1 MAATT
6 KSTTSPKSED
16 PFRAYYR
23 ATYGDDDTVATLARA
38 RHAAARRLA
47 VAILADDPADLEL
60 LAVNGHPADVR
71 GAAAEALHRIERRNG
86 TGPRC
91 LVCGSPS
98 DDDVCDICAR
108 VADDE
113 TRRDPLAAEI
123 RALAHHDAEELEW
136 MATCDEYSPRER
148 DVALAALAARRW
160 TCVDCHKVDYDEPR
174 DDDGDLLCDRCYH
187 IRAAAWYG
195 LSGQDQAAYDAWVTS
210 RGVA

>member
-1 MAATT
+1 MYGNH
-6 KSTTSPKSED
+6 STALQST
-16 PFRAYYR
+16 
-23 ATYGDDDTVATLARA
+23 DDFTATLARA

-91 LVCGSPS
+91 IVCGCPS

-123 RALAHHDAEELEW
+123 RALAHHDADELEW

-148 DVALAALAARRW
+148 DVALAALDARRW
-160 TCVDCHKVDYDEPR
+160 ACVWCNKVSLEEPAGWEDEDCQ
-174 DDDGDLLCDRCYH
+174 DGPLCDDCLRLATYDDATLDYGQNL
-187 IRAAAWYG
+187 AAH
-195 LSGQDQAAYDAWVTS
+195 DAWASS
-210 RGVA
+210 R